1 MPQACSRLRARDGRR
16 AMEFNREDVDALSL
30 ESAVR
35 TELHSIYDT
44 HLQIEHLKKLEKK
57 QEEGA
62 GDLKPLLIKRREMLE
77 TQLAHHFEVLE
88 QIDPDIGSK
97 LKAIKDRAPDA
108 SSGGEAPTVS
118 ELSGPAADALRS
130 IDEQMDALSAEMEA
144 LNRGDVLDVTWV
156 SARAA
161 HFKEALDQILDV
173 GSDPEH
179 TNEIIVHV
187 AKVIAFLNTEAAVLR
202 GLEIGAVRS
211 RMRSLPQRLDEFVLG
226 NGPVEKDECA
236 DPTLDEKKKFSHDI
250 YRLKQEQ
257 LGLLVEMLD
266 NLCPDAIEKSNDIS
280 INIDA
285 IPPRVFREC
294 ASQVEVWL
302 DEPVAEPPPPP
313 PKPLTGAA
321 ALLET
326 LDKFRAENG
335 GVDDPYYA
343 AMRGALEELEIEERE
358 ERAAAGS

>member
-1 MPQACSRLRARDGRR
+1 
-16 AMEFNREDVDALSL
+16 MEFNHEDIDALPL

-35 TELHSIYDT
+35 TKLHSICDRVN
-44 HLQIEHLKKLEKK
+44 QIEHLKKLEKK
-57 QEEGA
+57 QEEGS
-62 GDLKPLLIKRREMLE
+62 GGELKPLLIKRREMLE
-77 TQLAHHFEVLE
+77 NQVVHDFEVLE

-97 LKAIKDRAPDA
+97 LEAIKNGAPDA
-108 SSGGEAPTVS
+108 SSG
-118 ELSGPAADALRS
+118 LSGPARDALIAMR
-130 IDEQMDALSAEMEA
+130 EQMGGLSAELEA

-161 HFKEALDQILDV
+161 DLKEARDQMLDV
-173 GSDPEH
+173 GSDCGH
-179 TNEIIVHV
+179 TNQIIVRA

-236 DPTLDEKKKFSHDI
+236 DPTLDEKTKFSHDI

-266 NLCPDAIEKSNDIS
+266 NLCPDAIEKSNEIN

-285 IPPRVFREC
+285 IPPFAFREC

-302 DEPVAEPPPPP
+302 QRADEPVAEPPPPP

-326 LDKFRAENG
+326 LDKFKAQNG

-343 AMRGALEELEIEERE
+343 AMRSALEELEIEERE
-358 ERAAAGS
+358 ERAAGS

>member
-1 MPQACSRLRARDGRR
+1 
-16 AMEFNREDVDALSL
+16 MEFNREDVDALPL
-30 ESAVR
+30 ESAAR

-57 QEEGA
+57 QEEGSG

-88 QIDPDIGSK
+88 QIDPDIWSK

-108 SSGGEAPTVS
+108 SSGGEAPAVS
-118 ELSGPAADALRS
+118 ELRGRADALRS

-161 HFKEALDQILDV
+161 HFKEALDQFLDV

-179 TNEIIVHV
+179 ATDIIVHV

-211 RMRSLPQRLDEFVLG
+211 RMRSLSQRLDEFAAG
-226 NGPVEKDECA
+226 NGVEKAECA

-266 NLCPDAIEKSNDIS
+266 NLCPDAIEKSNEIN

-285 IPPRVFREC
+285 ISPRVFREC

-302 DEPVAEPPPPP
+302 QRADEPVAEPPPPP

-326 LDKFRAENG
+326 LDKFKAQNG

-343 AMRGALEELEIEERE
+343 AMRSALEELEIEERE
-358 ERAAAGS
+358 ERAAGSVS

>member
-1 MPQACSRLRARDGRR
+1 
-16 AMEFNREDVDALSL
+16 MEFNHEDIDALPL

-35 TELHSIYDT
+35 TELHSICDRVN
-44 HLQIEHLKKLEKK
+44 QIEHLKNLEKK
-57 QEEGA
+57 QEEGSG

-77 TQLAHHFEVLE
+77 TQLVHHFEVLE
-88 QIDPDIGSK
+88 QLDPDIGSK
-97 LKAIKDRAPDA
+97 LEAIKNGAPDA
-108 SSGGEAPTVS
+108 SSGGEAPAVS
-118 ELSGPAADALRS
+118 ELSGPAADGLMA
-130 IDEQMDALSAEMEA
+130 IDEQMDALSAELEA
-144 LNRGDVLDVTWV
+144 SWRGDDLDVTWV

-161 HFKEALDQILDV
+161 DLKEARDQILDV
-173 GSDPEH
+173 GSDCEH
-179 TNEIIVHV
+179 TNGIIVHV

-211 RMRSLPQRLDEFVLG
+211 RMRSLSQRLDEFAAG
-226 NGPVEKDECA
+226 NGPVEKAECA
-236 DPTLDEKKKFSHDI
+236 DPTLDEKTKFSHDI

-266 NLCPDAIEKSNDIS
+266 NLCPDAIEKSNEIS
-280 INIDA
+280 INIDN
-285 IPPRVFREC
+285 ISPRAFREC

-302 DEPVAEPPPPP
+302 QRADEPVAEPPP

-335 GVDDPYYA
+335 GVDDPYYS